1 LDGTIPGLYQAL
13 QNGHAQAIK
22 SYGNLVLDTINKNI
36 DLEYLLSAFKYEAHS
51 SNKYTPGLFS
61 AFQNG
66 HADAIKAY
74 CGVLGNSNLKRG
86 EIIRMLEARNYD
98 GAPGLLLAYQNGD
111 INTIQSFFDS
121 LIMLDISKDFIEELL
136 TAKHY
141 DFTGLSL
148 AISHR
153 HDHVVKLYGKL
164 FKKLDTSPYKMSII
178 LAL

>member
-121 LIMLDISKDFIEELL
+121 LIMLDISKDFIE
-136 TAKHY
+136 
-141 DFTGLSL
+141 
-148 AISHR
+148 
-153 HDHVVKLYGKL
+153 
-164 FKKLDTSPYKMSII
+164 
-178 LAL
+178 